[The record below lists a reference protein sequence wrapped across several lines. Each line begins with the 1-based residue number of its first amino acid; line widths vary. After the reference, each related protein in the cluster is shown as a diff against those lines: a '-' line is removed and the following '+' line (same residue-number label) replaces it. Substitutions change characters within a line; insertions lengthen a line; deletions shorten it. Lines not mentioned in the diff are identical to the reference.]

1 MVHINKIFIFS
12 LSSLSL
18 SEIKDWQVDSL
29 DVTQSLVTV
38 CPLWHNFFL
47 ILIQDKDM
55 HISTYW
61 TFLKCE
67 YMQQYNGSYRMTF
80 SFQLF
85 SIKWSGSIGGKVH
98 IQVSVQVEPG
108 YSWYTNVD
116 SVPLPNSTVILLFFS
131 NQTKSKYFF

>member
-1 MVHINKIFIFS
+1 
-12 LSSLSL
+12 
-18 SEIKDWQVDSL
+18 
-29 DVTQSLVTV
+29 
-38 CPLWHNFFL
+38 
-47 ILIQDKDM
+47 
-55 HISTYW
+55 
-61 TFLKCE
+61 
-67 YMQQYNGSYRMTF
+67 MQQYNGSYTMTF

-98 IQVSVQVEPG
+98 IQVPVQVEPG